1 MKIWQLAVGQ
11 TAFAHREQL
20 REPEK
25 FKAWLLRILVNT
37 CYEQLRRQRRTVE
50 LSAVEDTLTAPGQDP
65 TESISLWQAV
75 LALPEPMR
83 CVVTLFYDP
92 ATRTAGVA
100 HAGWRGMAAGILP
113 KTVEVMA
120 EKLGAKRESLI
131 AVLGPSIR
139 QECFET
145 DADVPE
151 AMERL
156 MGERVHPFI
165 AEKGVKFHVDLQ
177 GIGVRLLTD
186 AGLSPENVIDSGI
199 CTKCCADEFWS
210 HRATH
215 GHRGVQGGII
225 CL

>member
-1 MKIWQLAVGQ
+1 M
-11 TAFAHREQL
+11 
-20 REPEK
+20 
-25 FKAWLLRILVNT
+25 
-37 CYEQLRRQRRTVE
+37 
-50 LSAVEDTLTAPGQDP
+50 
-65 TESISLWQAV
+65 
-75 LALPEPMR
+75 
-83 CVVTLFYDP
+83 TLFYDP
-92 ATRTAGVA
+92 ETRTAGVA

-186 AGLSPENVIDSGI
+186 AGLPPENVIDSGI